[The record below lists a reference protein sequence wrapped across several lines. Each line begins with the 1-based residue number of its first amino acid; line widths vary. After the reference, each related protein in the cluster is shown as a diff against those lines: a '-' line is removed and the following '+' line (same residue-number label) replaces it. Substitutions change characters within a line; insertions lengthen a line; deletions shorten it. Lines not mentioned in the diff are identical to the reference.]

1 MTQAFHLTQ
10 FKNGQTQYMS
20 AVIATDNETEDQ
32 LAARAEK
39 QAEKLEKRF
48 GGFFEI
54 LTSEEVIKEGI
65 NYPRVGNTKELRLSE
80 TVFA

>member
-1 MTQAFHLTQ
+1 MT
-10 FKNGQTQYMS
+10 
-20 AVIATDNETEDQ
+20 AVIATDSETEEQ

-54 LTSEEVIKEGI
+54 LTTAEVITDGI
-65 NYPRVGNTKELRLSE
+65 NYPRIGNTKQLRPTE
-80 TVFA
+80 VVFG

>member
-1 MTQAFHLTQ
+1 MT
-10 FKNGQTQYMS
+10 

-39 QAEKLEKRF
+39 IAENLETKF

-54 LTSEEVIKEGI
+54 LTSAEVIKEGI
-65 NYPRVGNTKELRLSE
+65 NYPREGNTKKIRLSE

>member
-1 MTQAFHLTQ
+1 MT
-10 FKNGQTQYMS
+10 
-20 AVIATDNETEDQ
+20 AVIPFDNETEEQ

-54 LTSEEVIKEGI
+54 LTTSEVIKEGI

-80 TVFA
+80 VVFA